1 MVIFM
6 SRSSPHSTVELRK
19 MNRNRVFH
27 CLYHTAEPLTK
38 QELAYRLSMSLP
50 TLTQNLTE
58 LIGMGLVDNSEVA
71 DSNGGRRPRILSVVP
86 QARWALG
93 VELSSHHIRLV
104 ALDLQVHELGFRTID
119 LPFHTGEEYSVRL
132 SKIIE
137 RFIDELALDR
147 KKLLGV
153 GISIPGIVDND
164 QRYVTAAPTLG
175 VRKLDVHGLAEHI
188 PYPVYLVNDANA
200 GGFAE
205 CWARTGGVQHM
216 AYLSVSRGVGGAILT
231 SGTAYLGTDGRSGEF
246 GHMCIHPGGAPCG
259 CGRLGCLEA
268 YCSTARLSD
277 DLSISLETFFQELS
291 HENAPYSAIWV
302 RYLDD
307 LAVGVANIH
316 AALDCEI
323 VLGGKLSPFMKKH
336 FDALDQRLRR
346 LDPFY
351 QEKPYLAICRYYDHA
366 NCIGAALYFVAQFI
380 QQI

>member
-1 MVIFM
+1 MVISM
-6 SRSSPHSTVELRK
+6 GKSSPHSTVELRK
-19 MNRNRVFH
+19 INRNRVFH
-27 CLYHTAEPLTK
+27 YLYHAAEPLTK

-58 LIGMGLVDNSEVA
+58 LIGMGLVDNSETA
-71 DSNGGRRPRILSVVP
+71 GSNGGRKPRILSVVP
-86 QARWALG
+86 RARWALG
-93 VELSSHHIRLV
+93 VEISSQHIRLA
-104 ALDLQVHELGFRTID
+104 ALDLQVHELGFRVIN

-132 SKIIE
+132 SQTIE
-137 RFIDELALDR
+137 CFIDELGLDR
-147 KKLLGV
+147 SRLLGV
-153 GISIPGIVDND
+153 GISIPGIVDNG

-175 VRKLDVHGLAEHI
+175 VRKLDVHCIAEHI
-188 PYPVYLVNDANA
+188 PYPVCLVNDANA

-205 CWARTGGVQHM
+205 CWERTGSVQHM

-231 SGTAYLGTDGRSGEF
+231 SGTAYLGTNGRSGEF
-246 GHMCIHPGGAPCG
+246 GHMCIHPGGAPCS
-259 CGRLGCLEA
+259 CGRRGCLEA

-277 DLSISLETFFQELS
+277 DIGVTLEGFFQALS
-291 HENAPYSAIWV
+291 RGDAAYSALWA

-307 LAVGVANIH
+307 LAVGIANIY

-323 VLGGKLSPFMKKH
+323 VLGGKLSRFMDEN

-351 QEKPYLAICRYYDHA
+351 QEKPYLSICRYYDHS